1 MAIIHKFAFGKAG
14 QKLLKFPL
22 GFGVFAHIVVSPS
35 DQKQSVIS
43 PLAFGM
49 KDQDFG
55 SFLYGVLIFLICRSA
70 LYPRSQTFLR
80 LFTFFEALLSVIE
93 GVVISTANE
102 KQG

>member
-22 GFGVFAHIVVSPS
+22 GFGVFPHIVVSPP
-35 DQKQSVIS
+35 DQKQSVIG

-55 SFLYGVLIFLICRSA
+55 SFLNGVLIFLICRGV
-70 LYPRSQTFLR
+70 LYPRSQTLLR
-80 LFTFFEALLSVIE
+80 IFAFFETLPGVIKSV
-93 GVVISTANE
+93 VVSTAKE